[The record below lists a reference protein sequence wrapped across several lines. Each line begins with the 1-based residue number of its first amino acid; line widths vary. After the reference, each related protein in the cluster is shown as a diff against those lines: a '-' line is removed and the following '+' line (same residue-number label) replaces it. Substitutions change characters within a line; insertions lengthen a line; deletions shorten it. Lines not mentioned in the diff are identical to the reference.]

1 MWCTVSATGRVSPRP
16 SAVLAAIAR
25 TAARLCEAGD
35 AVIFQVEG
43 NGLCVV
49 ARHGKLPSR
58 HRLGEVFP
66 LSRGM
71 VVGRAVLDRRTVHV
85 RDLLSAARHQF
96 KESVALHRGSVRT
109 MLVTP
114 LLRGRI
120 ALGAITIRRTKVRPF
135 TAKQIALLRTFADQA
150 AMAIENLQLFTE
162 MQEKNRAL
170 TEAHAQVSEALEQQ
184 TATSEILRVIS
195 SSPTDV
201 QPVLRGGC
209 DRTLVTSS
217 SRRAS

>member
-1 MWCTVSATGRVSPRP
+1 MCTVSATGRVSPRP

-96 KESVALHRGSVRT
+96 KESVALHRDSVRT

-170 TEAHAQVSEALEQQ
+170 REAHAQVSEALEQQ